1 MEINMIKHLDNPQVV
16 KHLAFK
22 NAHEILQ
29 YNLSKFGLDIE
40 HIRAMDYRTS
50 NRDQAKKNEFE
61 KLKSCFGYN
70 MQQFFDGQFKLYE
83 AVKSYRKDMI
93 KGSVT
98 CETHMHQ
105 YDIWKT
111 AIEITKTEV
120 QNWWRDNHPRTSCKV
135 KCDKETSGNVRIEQ
149 DLDSYWKEGK
159 LFISPL
165 WFHKVY
171 KKGLSTVQYMGRPCF
186 VGDVQKVHIDRLSAD
201 GINAYKVNIVS
212 AKSGELKVHNDMWL
226 ASYQVNEGSVGE
238 KYGTII
244 PPETINAV
252 SPELRRAETNVS
264 QRITRE
270 VIGNLL
276 D

>member
-1 MEINMIKHLDNPQVV
+1 MIKNLDNPKVL

-22 NAHEILQ
+22 KAHEVLKF
-29 YNLSKFGLDIE
+29 NMAEFGLDIE
-40 HIRAMDYRTS
+40 HIKSGDYNYK
-50 NRDQAKKNEFE
+50 NRNQAKREEFE
-61 KLKSCFGYN
+61 KLKSCFDYD
-70 MQQFFDGQFKLYE
+70 MQQFFEGMPRLYTS
-83 AVKSYRKDMI
+83 VKAYRKDAQ

-98 CETHMHQ
+98 CDTHMDQ

-111 AIEITKTEV
+111 AIQFTKKTV
-120 QNWWRDNHPRTSCKV
+120 QSWWRDNHPRTSCTV

-159 LFISPL
+159 IFVSPL

-186 VGDVQKVHIDRLSAD
+186 VGDIKKVEVDRLSAD
-201 GINAYKVNIVS
+201 GIDVYKVNIVS
-212 AKSGELKVHNDMWL
+212 AKSGELQVHNDMWL
-226 ASYQVNEGSVGE
+226 ASYKVNEGSFNA
-238 KYGTII
+238 KHGTVI

-270 VIGNLL
+270 VLNNLL